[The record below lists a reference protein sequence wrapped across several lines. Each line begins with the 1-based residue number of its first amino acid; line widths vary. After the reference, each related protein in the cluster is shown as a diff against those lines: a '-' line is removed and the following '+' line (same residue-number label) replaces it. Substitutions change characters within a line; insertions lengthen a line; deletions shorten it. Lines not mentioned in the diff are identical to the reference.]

1 MKWKFLNKTA
11 AAVMSLLGIN
21 KIPMN
26 GDASATEFSADQRK
40 ELEAKLGTEKTQKII
55 DAFDSEL
62 KALNDSDTDLSAIDA
77 ELEALLAEN
86 PDLGAA
92 PSDDDDEDD
101 DDAEDDADDDD
112 EADSKKPK
120 ATSNRL
126 SAISRKLGA
135 IQKGLNAQKRTIAAL
150 MDKPEEEVKTQ
161 TTTAVRTN
169 ILKHSATHLFGM
181 QQEYMAFEG
190 RPWNERMRDS
200 SAQTTDFNK
209 DGYIPLLAKD
219 AEHFV
224 RQNPE
229 VLTSLIGELVGLP
242 AGWDYLSGVLDQI
255 AEGGIIPG
263 EIVQGNAKGWNPKNK
278 FKIASEIGRVF
289 EKKIDITFSGY
300 ELKKIENTWIRGY
313 NKDGSHPWK
322 MHFIYTLLRELVK
335 QQFLDDRNAQV
346 NGIFVRFP
354 DDVPGAAVN
363 SQDGLLY
370 LFHKYR
376 DIEKKYRAYHLG
388 VITEEN
394 IVDKFDELVKSIP
407 ELERKAE
414 GLEIGCTEVMQG
426 WYRKRA
432 GDAYQLMMNTD
443 EGRTVYAKD
452 HLLNYPN
459 IKIVSPIDMVNTQF
473 VYITKSKNIQVMEY
487 LPGEKNQF
495 TFTMDKRDVN
505 IFTDYRLGIRLKFVG
520 MKLGAGETKNFEKQ
534 MVWSNEAPIFP
545 ADVYVPNF
553 DDTTSILKVTYPVI
567 KIDENYKTHITAIEG
582 AVPGQVIKIIGDSRM
597 SAARNLV
604 KNDSINIESNYAL
617 NTDGYILLYKNAD
630 GTFKEL
636 KRTTEADATPADKI
650 IFNTEILDVANGSVF
665 YFDGSVA
672 ETLENIINGVEGK
685 TIKIFGKNAT
695 ETLTVEASNPLFN
708 VTADVVLKAVT
719 DFVELINVGGVY
731 FEVNK
736 QTTA

>member
-1 MKWKFLNKTA
+1 MKFKLFAKSA
-11 AAVMSLLGIN
+11 ALVMGLLGLG
-21 KIPMN
+21 KIPLN
-26 GDASATEFSADQRK
+26 AEESATDFTDQQK
-40 ELEAKLGTEKTQKII
+40 KDLEAKLGAEKSAKLIE
-55 DAFDSEL
+55 AFDKEL
-62 KALNDSDTDLSAIDA
+62 KAMNDGNADLSVIDA
-77 ELEALLAEN
+77 ELSAFLAQN
-86 PDLGAA
+86 PDVVPEAA
-92 PSDDDDEDD
+92 EEDPDEDEDPDDDEDSD
-101 DDAEDDADDDD
+101 DGDK
-112 EADSKKPK
+112 KKPK
-120 ATSNRL
+120 ATTATIEGL
-126 SAISRKLGA
+126 SRKVGA
-135 IQKGLNAQKRTIAAL
+135 LTKGFSEQKKTIAAL
-150 MDKPEEEVKTQ
+150 MAKPEDEVKTQ

-209 DGYIPLLAKD
+209 DGIIPLLAKD

-242 AGWDYLSGVLDQI
+242 AGWDYLSGVLDQV

-263 EIVQGNAKGWNPKNK
+263 EIVQGNAKGWNPKNQ
-278 FKIASEIGRVF
+278 FKIVSEIGQVF

-300 ELKKIENTWIRGY
+300 ELKKIENTWIRAY
-313 NKDGSHPWK
+313 NKEGSHPWK

-335 QQFLDDRNAQV
+335 QQFVDDRNAQI
-346 NGIFVRFP
+346 NGIYVKFP
-354 DDVPGAAVN
+354 DDMPGAAVN
-363 SQDGLLY
+363 SQNGLLY

-394 IVDKFDELVKSIP
+394 IVDKMDELVKSMP

-414 GLEIGCTEVMQG
+414 GLEIGMSDVLQG

-452 HLLNYPN
+452 HLLNFPN

-495 TFTMDKRDVN
+495 TFTMEKRDVN

-520 MKLGAGETKNFEKQ
+520 VKLGAGETKNFEKQ

-545 ADVYVPNF
+545 AEVSVPNF
-553 DDTTSILKVTYPVI
+553 DDTTGILKVVYPVLKVDKKFNTNI
-567 KIDENYKTHITAIEG
+567 TEIDG
-582 AVPGQVIKIIGDSRM
+582 VVPGQVIKIIGNVAL
-597 SAARNLV
+597 SAARLLT
-604 KNDSINIESNYAL
+604 KNASIAINSNYAL
-617 NTDGYILLYKNAD
+617 NTDGHILLYKNAD

-636 KRTTEADATPADKI
+636 KRTTVADSTPADKI
-650 IFNTEILDVANGSVF
+650 TFDSEVLDVANGSVF
-665 YFDGSVA
+665 YFDGAAA
-672 ETLENIINGVEGK
+672 ETLDNIINGVEGK
-685 TIKIFGKNAT
+685 TVKIYGKNAT
-695 ETLTVEASNPLFN
+695 ETLTVEASNPLFSVAAN
-708 VTADVVLKAVT
+708 VVLKAAA
-719 DFVELINVGGVY
+719 DFIELINVGGVY

-736 QTTA
+736 QTTP

>member
-1 MKWKFLNKTA
+1 MKFKLFAKSA
-11 AAVMSLLGIN
+11 ALVMGLLGLS
-21 KIPMN
+21 KIPLN
-26 GDASATEFSADQRK
+26 AEESATDFTDQQK
-40 ELEAKLGTEKTQKII
+40 KDLQTKLGAETSEKLIE
-55 DAFDSEL
+55 AFDKEL
-62 KALNDSDTDLSAIDA
+62 KAANDGNADLSVIDA
-77 ELEALLAEN
+77 ELAAFLAQN
-86 PDLGAA
+86 PDVVPEAA
-92 PSDDDDEDD
+92 EEDPEEEDPDDDEDSDDDDKK
-101 DDAEDDADDDD
+101 
-112 EADSKKPK
+112 KKPK
-120 ATSNRL
+120 ATATIEGL
-126 SAISRKLGA
+126 SRKVGA
-135 IQKGLNAQKRTIAAL
+135 LTKGFSEQKKTIAAL
-150 MDKPEEEVKTQ
+150 MDKPEEEVATQ
-161 TTTAVRTN
+161 TTTAVRTQT
-169 ILKHSATHLFGM
+169 LKHSATHLFGIS
-181 QQEYMAFEG
+181 QEYLAFEG

-209 DGYIPLLAKD
+209 DGIIPLLAKD

-263 EIVQGNAKGWNPKNK
+263 EIVQGNAKGWNPKNQ
-278 FKIASEIGRVF
+278 FKIVSEIGQVF

-313 NKDGSHPWK
+313 NKEGSHPWK
-322 MHFIYTLLRELVK
+322 MHFIYTLLKELVK
-335 QQFLDDRNAQV
+335 QQFVDDRNAQI
-346 NGIFVRFP
+346 NGIYVKFP
-354 DDVPGAAVN
+354 EDIPGAAVN
-363 SQDGLLY
+363 SQNGLLY

-388 VITEEN
+388 VFTEEN
-394 IVDKFDELVKSIP
+394 IVDKMDELVKSMP

-414 GLEIGCTEVMQG
+414 GLEIGMSDVLQG

-487 LPGEKNQF
+487 LPGEKSQF
-495 TFTMDKRDVN
+495 TFTMEKRDVN

-520 MKLGAGETKNFEKQ
+520 VKLGAGETKNFEKQ

-545 ADVYVPNF
+545 AEVSVPNF
-553 DDTTSILKVTYPVI
+553 DDTTGILKVVYPVLKVDKKFNTNI
-567 KIDENYKTHITAIEG
+567 TEIDG
-582 AVPGQVIKIIGDSRM
+582 VVPGQVIKIIGNVGLT
-597 SAARNLV
+597 AARILT
-604 KNDSINIESNYAL
+604 KNTSIAINTNYAL

-636 KRTTEADATPADKI
+636 KRTTVADSTPADKI
-650 IFNTEILDVANGSVF
+650 TFDSEILDVANGSVF
-665 YFDGSVA
+665 YFDGAAA
-672 ETLENIINGVEGK
+672 ETLDNIINGVEGK

-695 ETLTVEASNPLFN
+695 ETLTVVATNPLFSVAAN
-708 VTADVVLKAVT
+708 VVLKAAT
-719 DFVELINVGGVY
+719 DYIELINIGGVY

-736 QTTA
+736 QVTP